1 MLHSAMQK
9 SYGARS
15 SFRCFATLNIKAVKK
30 KKQKIPKTLQQVSA
44 DLVNQT
50 VE

>member
-30 KKQKIPKTLQQVSA
+30 EKTENTKDIATSQR
-44 DLVNQT
+44 
-50 VE
+50 